1 MASIS
6 RKSMPRSLV
15 RDLVRATHRWPL
27 LGSAYRGIY
36 KAAADSVARLAEAN
50 SQIAG
55 IYARNSYALG
65 TWEPGRSDIDL
76 TVVWRGPSEEA
87 IALFHS
93 AYAKL
98 QERFPMLGEV
108 EMIDEQHLGAWIRHG
123 FSGFQSQNWKKLAG
137 DHDLL
142 CEYEGSEQFD
152 RVRHAI
158 AVYRYQFLK
167 YFWERPR
174 GPAAERAAAK
184 LMRILG
190 RPPMK
195 ESSVDRMWEACLRE
209 LATAVKTTA
218 APAEGPLVDYAE
230 LIGRVSVAAS
240 QTDGETLSING
251 LQSVIASAPDAAQK
265 HVLVEGYSDLA
276 KIEAVFPCAIVWEP
290 NVFRFYLCFLDP
302 LEYFSLLRE
311 RTLFHGEDP
320 LREPFGL
327 TKSALRDSITH
338 YSVEMLTFPYRAGLA
353 GLSDG
358 DFRNFV
364 YGWYL
369 RTLRYFEDGIVD
381 FDYYSLRQHF
391 KNRHS
396 EDVGRFPLLH
406 GIAGELSGHLR
417 V

>member
-1 MASIS
+1 MASRS
-6 RKSMPRSLV
+6 RKSAPHSLL
-15 RDLVRATHRWPL
+15 RNLVRATHRWPL

-36 KAAADSVARLAEAN
+36 EAAAGSVAQLAERN
-50 SQIAG
+50 SHVAG

-76 TVVWRGPSEEA
+76 TVVWRDPSEGA
-87 IALFHS
+87 IARFHS

-108 EMIDEQHLGAWIRHG
+108 EMIDELHLAAWTRHG
-123 FSGFQSQNWKKLAG
+123 FSGLHSQEWKKLAG
-137 DHDLL
+137 DHDLRS
-142 CEYEGSEQFD
+142 EYDGSEQFD

-167 YFWERPR
+167 YLWERPR
-174 GPAAERAAAK
+174 GPAVERAAAK

-195 ESSVDRMWEACLRE
+195 EASVDQMWEACLRE
-209 LATAVKTTA
+209 LAAAVKTIA
-218 APAEGPLVDYAE
+218 APVEGPMVDYAD
-230 LIGRVSVAAS
+230 LIGRVSVATS
-240 QTDGETLSING
+240 QPDAETLSING
-251 LQSVIASAPDAAQK
+251 LHSVIASAPDAAQK
-265 HVLVEGYSDLA
+265 HVLAAGCSDLA
-276 KIEAVFPCAIVWEP
+276 KIEAVFPGAIVWDP

-311 RTLFHGEDP
+311 RTVFQGEDP
-320 LREPFGL
+320 LREAFAL
-327 TKSALRDSITH
+327 TKSALRDSISH

-406 GIAGELSGHLR
+406 GIAGELSRHLR